1 MKNVKIIFGRC
12 LLYVQENG
20 VSGILP
26 PPRRTAF
33 FETQWIT
40 ISFQKKQTIS
50 NSWLSITNYYT
61 LLPTLYF
68 ILKNCTKWEPLIDYL
83 SVVELDW
90 VVGQVCTNSSLLQ
103 QCLAFIG
110 VKWRALSTK
119 KNCDWKKL
127 KLGPTYKQTNWP
139 TNQPMDMS
147 HWEVTLPKS
156 KSLLIKR

>member
-1 MKNVKIIFGRC
+1 MKNVKIILGRC

-119 KNCDWKKL
+119 KVRLEKTKIGTNL
-127 KLGPTYKQTNWP
+127 QTDQL
-139 TNQPMDMS
+139 TNQPTNGHES
-147 HWEVTLPKS
+147 LGSYSS
-156 KSLLIKR
+156 KK